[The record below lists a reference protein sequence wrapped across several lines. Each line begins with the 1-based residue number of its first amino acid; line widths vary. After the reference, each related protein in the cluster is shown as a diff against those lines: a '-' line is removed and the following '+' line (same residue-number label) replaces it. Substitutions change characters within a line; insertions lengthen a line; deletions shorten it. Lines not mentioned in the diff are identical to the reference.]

1 MKKPSPSYDGYV
13 SIFALIVFVMII
25 ASCIYYA
32 ICLRNQ
38 LIILDEL
45 EEIRE
50 NVKKEYAVLLTFDT
64 LLKEYEPEI
73 IYDEEGEEI
82 GTSDEIVIDDY
93 WIDGIYVDVMS
104 TGAYF
109 ILSYEDV
116 RFQVYGDLEG
126 ISSYELY

>member
-1 MKKPSPSYDGYV
+1 MKKSSPSYEGYV
-13 SIFALIVFVMII
+13 SVFALLVFVMIM
-25 ASCIYYA
+25 ASCVYYA
-32 ICLRNQ
+32 ICLRDQ

-50 NVKKEYAVLLTFDT
+50 NIKKEYAVLLTFDT

-73 IYDEEGEEI
+73 LYDEEGEEVGI
-82 GTSDEIVIDDY
+82 SDEIVIDDY
-93 WIDGIYVDVMS
+93 WVDGIYVDVLG
-104 TGAYF
+104 TGDYF

-116 RFQVYGDLEG
+116 RFLVYGDLEG